1 MKDYVS
7 QLKQCASEHATGL
20 TAITVV
26 GFGLLALRRWM
37 AGGVCRSKARLDG
50 KTVLITGANTGIGK
64 ETAVDLAGRGAR
76 VILACRDLGRAE
88 RAAGEIRKRSG
99 NGNVVVKQLDLASLQ
114 SVRTLATDLTAS
126 EERLDILI
134 NNAGIMMCPKWRTE
148 EGFEM
153 QFGVN
158 HLGHFLLT
166 NSLLELLKKSAPSRV
181 VTVSSLAHEKGEIHF
196 EDINLDKDYDPLKSY
211 RQSKLA
217 NVLFTRELS
226 RRLSGSG
233 VTVYSL
239 HPGVIRTELGRHL
252 SDSLPPWRRLLLAP
266 LMLLWPLIK
275 SPWEGAQTTI
285 YCAVDHSLHNTCGL
299 YYSTRAITTTS
310 HDRKAC
316 TRAITTTS
324 HDRKACTRAI
334 TTTSHD
340 RKACTRAITSTKSNC
355 SNRGCG
361 PLSSLRLT
369 ALSIMSASLEASAS
383 RPLPHIHR
391 PCHQAGEAL
400 PTHPSPLPS
409 GWEGPSYTPI
419 TTALRLGR
427 HILHPHR
434 PSDRPIAPA

>member
-1 MKDYVS
+1 MSNTMEVYS
-7 QLKQCASEHATGL
+7 NQLREFVKEHATGVAVVIL
-20 TAITVV
+20 TGAGLITV
-26 GFGLLALRRWM
+26 RRWM

-196 EDINLDKDYDPLKSY
+196 DDINLDKDYEPMKSY

-217 NVLFTRELS
+217 NVLFSRELAK
-226 RRLSGSG
+226 RLEGSG

-252 SDSLPPWRRLLLAP
+252 WPTIALWKRLLFRP
-266 LMLLWPLIK
+266 LMLLIK
-275 SPWEGAQTTI
+275 TPWEGAQTTI
-285 YCAVDHSLHNTCGL
+285 YCAVDHSLHNTSGL
-299 YYSTRAITTTS
+299 YYSDCAP
-310 HDRKAC
+310 KQAAPQAC
-316 TRAITTTS
+316 DDEAA
-324 HDRKACTRAI
+324 K
-334 TTTSHD
+334 
-340 RKACTRAITSTKSNC
+340 
-355 SNRGCG
+355 
-361 PLSSLRLT
+361 RLWD
-369 ALSIMSASLEASAS
+369 ISASMVGLA
-383 RPLPHIHR
+383 
-391 PCHQAGEAL
+391 
-400 PTHPSPLPS
+400 
-409 GWEGPSYTPI
+409 
-419 TTALRLGR
+419 
-427 HILHPHR
+427 
-434 PSDRPIAPA
+434 